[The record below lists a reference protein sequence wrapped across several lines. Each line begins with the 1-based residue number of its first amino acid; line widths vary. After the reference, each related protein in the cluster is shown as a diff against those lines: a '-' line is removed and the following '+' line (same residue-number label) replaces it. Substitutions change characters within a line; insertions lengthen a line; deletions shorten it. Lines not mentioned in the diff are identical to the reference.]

1 MNVCRVCQ
9 FSCSLP
15 VLDFING
22 TQVPSGDSWSPFAFA
37 RLKAHGKLLFKIRQK
52 NNLIDKDSKQTPVV
66 LTSLTAWQQIL
77 TKVFGHWALGVSA
90 FMNNQ
95 RNPRP
100 LGGDSRLSPGGRLAR
115 QCHHGKGWAL
125 GLTVLASCTSRY
137 SSLSHDL
144 RPEFWFVS
152 EYLKILFLWV
162 KDLY

>member
-1 MNVCRVCQ
+1 LDLLIVAKLQSRHLGSWADHGNERLQSLSVQ
-9 FSCSLP
+9 LFSSF
-15 VLDFING
+15 LDFING

-115 QCHHGKGWAL
+115 QCHHGKG
-125 GLTVLASCTSRY
+125 
-137 SSLSHDL
+137 
-144 RPEFWFVS
+144 
-152 EYLKILFLWV
+152 
-162 KDLY
+162 